1 MKIVTAMVHPSM
13 LHKVTD
19 ALQEI
24 ENFPG
29 MTVSDVRGFGRRNIA
44 QEVAAPLEEFIEK
57 VRLEIVARDEMIE
70 VIVGTIVR
78 AAHTGR
84 HGDGKVFVWPVEQ
97 GVRIRN
103 GELDDAA
110 L

>member
-1 MKIVTAMVHPSM
+1 MKVVTAVINPSM
-13 LHKVTD
+13 LNKVVD

-24 ENFPG
+24 KDFPG
-29 MTVSDVRGFGRRNIA
+29 MTISDVRGFGRRNVA
-44 QEVAAPLEEFIEK
+44 QEETAPLEEFIDK
-57 VRLEIVARDEMIE
+57 VHLEIVARDEIVE

-97 GVRIRN
+97 AVRIRN
-103 GELDDAA
+103 GELNEAA

>member
-1 MKIVTAMVHPSM
+1 MKIVTAVVHPSM
-13 LHKVTD
+13 LNKVTD

-29 MTVSDVRGFGRRNIA
+29 MTISDVRGFGRRNISEEA
-44 QEVAAPLEEFIEK
+44 AAPLQEFIEK
-57 VRLEIVARDEMIE
+57 IRLEIVASDVMVE

-84 HGDGKVFVWPVEQ
+84 HGDGKVFVWPVEEA
-97 GVRIRN
+97 VRIRN
-103 GELDDAA
+103 GELNDSA